1 MTGQIG
7 EQQVIHYLKQMRVA
21 LLKEIKSI
29 DQTIKGITDTH
40 LNQRWP
46 LVDQQPIYRDTR
58 THVSKKKL
66 SPTEK
71 FDPTAKLDCKIS
83 FALTNVGQGFKEDI
97 LDILQKAQPNLDAYK
112 LKKVLAVR
120 LSYLLKNGLIDG
132 RKIGRRYEYALFED

>member
-1 MTGQIG
+1 MTGQIS
-7 EQQVIHYLKQMRVA
+7 EQQVIHYLKQMRST

-29 DQTIKGITDTH
+29 DQIIEGMTDMH
-40 LNQRWP
+40 HRNRWSFPNQQQI
-46 LVDQQPIYRDTR
+46 DQATQAHI
-58 THVSKKKL
+58 SKKKL

-71 FDPTAKLDCKIS
+71 FDPAAKLDCKIS